1 MYFVMIYS
9 VYVSDQNFKDYAELL
24 LIKDENKS

>member
-9 VYVSDQNFKDYAELL
+9 VYVSDQNFKDCAELL